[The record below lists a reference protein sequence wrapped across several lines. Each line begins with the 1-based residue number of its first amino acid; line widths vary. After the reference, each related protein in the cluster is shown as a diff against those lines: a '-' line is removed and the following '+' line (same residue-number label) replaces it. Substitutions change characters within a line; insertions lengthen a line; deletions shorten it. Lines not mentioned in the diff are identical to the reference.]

1 METEQRQGMT
11 LVLRFAVFGVLA
23 AAVSVALWRGGH
35 SWSLEWLLWFTL
47 GISAGGLLSSAEV
60 GLKRIRK

>member
-1 METEQRQGMT
+1 M
-11 LVLRFAVFGVLA
+11 VLRVGVFGVLA

-35 SWSLEWLLWFTL
+35 SWPLEWLLWVTL
-47 GISAGGLLSSAEV
+47 GISAGGLLRCAEV